1 MENETEQQKTEKK
14 QPVNYEEKIGQQT
27 EIVKKLEDSYK
38 KNPSGDLELELT
50 RETDLL
56 RHYTN
61 AAVGNPKERAKLA
74 AEIAKTI
81 TLNRAVQ
88 QVPPE

>member
-1 MENETEQQKTEKK
+1 MENERPKTETN
-14 QPVNYEEKIGQQT
+14 QPVDYEEKIRQQR
-27 EIVKKLEDSYK
+27 EIVKKLEDSSK
-38 KNPSGDLELELT
+38 TNPSRESELELA

-61 AAVGNPKERAKLA
+61 AAVGNPGERAKLA
-74 AEIAKTI
+74 AEIARAI

-88 QVPPE
+88 QIPPEE

>member
-1 MENETEQQKTEKK
+1 MENEKPKTENN
-14 QPVNYEEKIGQQT
+14 QPLDYEEKTRQQT

-61 AAVGNPKERAKLA
+61 AAVGNPRERAKLA
-74 AEIAKTI
+74 AEIVGAI

-88 QVPPE
+88 QTAPEE

>member
-1 MENETEQQKTEKK
+1 MENEKLKTENS
-14 QPVNYEEKIGQQT
+14 QPVDYEEKIRQQT
-27 EIVKKLEDSYK
+27 GIVKKLEDSYK
-38 KNPSGDLELELT
+38 RNPSDDSKLELA

-61 AAVGNPKERAKLA
+61 AAVGNPGERAKLA
-74 AEIAKTI
+74 AEIVGTV

-88 QVPPE
+88 QIPSEE